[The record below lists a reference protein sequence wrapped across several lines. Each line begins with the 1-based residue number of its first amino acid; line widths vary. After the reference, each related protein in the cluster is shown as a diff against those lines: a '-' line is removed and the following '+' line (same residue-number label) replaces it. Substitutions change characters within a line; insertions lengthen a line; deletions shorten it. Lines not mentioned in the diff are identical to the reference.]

1 MYPRPLFI
9 HVFNSYKQVVQKQEI
24 LSERNPPVLIAKD
37 VKFDL
42 YGVKSTMPVSMLD
55 LVFKALFDVYLI
67 CPIAQKVSEKSL
79 NIVEHNVC
87 LDLGNNVSEI

>member
-1 MYPRPLFI
+1 
-9 HVFNSYKQVVQKQEI
+9 
-24 LSERNPPVLIAKD
+24 
-37 VKFDL
+37 
-42 YGVKSTMPVSMLD
+42 MPVSMLD
-55 LVFKALFDVYLI
+55 WVFKALFDVYLI